1 MSGRKIVA
9 SVGAL
14 AVAAFLVLGTP
25 AHAIGSRAGNEAP
38 PARASAW
45 LAFAEL
51 WQGRLSSSSGCGRF
65 GRRSRDAAIDPY
77 G

>member
-14 AVAAFLVLGTP
+14 AVAAFLILGTP
-25 AHAIGSRAGNEAP
+25 AQALGSRAGNEAP

-45 LAFAEL
+45 QAFAEL
-51 WQGRLSSSSGCGRF
+51 LQDMLDFVGLRPVWEKEG
-65 GRRSRDAAIDPY
+65 AAIEPF

>member
-45 LAFAEL
+45 QALAEL
-51 WQGRLSSSSGCGRF
+51 WLDVLDFVGLRPVWEAEGP
-65 GRRSRDAAIDPY
+65 AIDPF

>member
-45 LAFAEL
+45 QAFAEL
-51 WQGRLSSSSGCGRF
+51 LRDVFEFLGLRPVWEADDQGGAVDPF
-65 GRRSRDAAIDPY
+65 G
-77 G
+77 

>member
-9 SVGAL
+9 RVGAL

-45 LAFAEL
+45 QAFAEL
-51 WQGRLSSSSGCGRF
+51 LQDVLDFVGLRPVWEGEGIG
-65 GRRSRDAAIDPY
+65 IDPY

>member
-38 PARASAW
+38 PARASAR
-45 LAFAEL
+45 LALAEL
-51 WQGRLSSSSGCGRF
+51 WQDVLDFVGLRAVWEKEG
-65 GRRSRDAAIDPY
+65 AAIEPF

>member
-14 AVAAFLVLGTP
+14 AVTAFLVLGTP
-25 AHAIGSRAGNEAP
+25 AQALGPRAGNEAP
-38 PARASAW
+38 PLRLSAR
-45 LAFAEL
+45 LALAEL
-51 WQGRLSSSSGCGRF
+51 WQDLLDFVGLRAVWEKEG
-65 GRRSRDAAIDPY
+65 AAIEPF